1 MFDRRFI
8 AELVAIVAASVLCA
22 TIANALAARERKLAL
37 AGKYPGAME
46 VTRRGETPT
55 LPPMA
60 IATPSLA
67 PATDTVAPTAVP
79 ATETAPPSAHPV
91 TQTASQATRPAPV
104 QAASAQPVLAQPA
117 PERIG
122 KFFPPHPD
130 RPWVEIPYEDAR
142 VLYDRKAM
150 FIDARRTS
158 IFEQGHIAGA
168 KSISVWE
175 SDVDD
180 KVAAMAMAGL
190 DGNAPIV
197 IYCSGGNCEDSHML
211 AERLFGVGFNNVLV
225 YKDGFPDW
233 QQQSGP
239 VETGAGR

>member
-8 AELVAIVAASVLCA
+8 AELVAIIAASVLCA
-22 TIANALAARERKLAL
+22 MIANAIAGRERKLAL
-37 AGKYPGAME
+37 AGQYPNALR
-46 VTRRGETPT
+46 VTQRTQTPALPGPAVETP
-55 LPPMA
+55 L
-60 IATPSLA
+60 IA
-67 PATDTVAPTAVP
+67 PATDTMAEPLVSANETAAPTPLP
-79 ATETAPPSAHPV
+79 ATQTIAP
-91 TQTASQATRPAPV
+91 ATRPAPV
-104 QAASAQPVLAQPA
+104 QPA
-117 PERIG
+117 PARLG

-130 RPWVEIPYEDAR
+130 RPWVEIHYEDAR

-158 IFEQGHIAGA
+158 IFEQGHIVGA
-168 KSISVWE
+168 RSISVWE

-211 AERLFGVGFNNVLV
+211 AERLFGVGFNNVMV
-225 YKDGFPDW
+225 YKDGYPDW
-233 QQQSGP
+233 QQQGGP
-239 VETGAGR
+239 VETGAAR